1 MAEFEE
7 GPLEED
13 SGTPPVVVF
22 RCPGDVEA
30 GVVRSLL
37 EAYGIPVVAETDIS
51 HIPYPLRYDGLG
63 EVRLKVPAPLAAE
76 AERII
81 AAHTQPER
89 HLSAVPPEEDPP
101 DGNA

>member
-7 GPLEED
+7 GVQED
-13 SGTPPVVVF
+13 DAGVGPVVVF

-63 EVRLKVPAPLAAE
+63 EVRLKVPANLAAE

-81 AAHTQPER
+81 AAHAQPDR
-89 HLSAVPPEEDPP
+89 HLSAVPSEDPP
-101 DGNA
+101 DGSA